1 MRIILVLALAIASQ
15 AQTATSKPAEA
26 KPAEA
31 KPAEAQAPQIDPQL
45 AALKAGIYYKAADK
59 FVAMDQLMMS
69 GGGAKH
75 IGKMF
80 VPGLTPQMVWT
91 YRGSDAPVR
100 IAEPRPVFYFRQAAS
115 MPNMPT
121 VPMASYRDLAI
132 VQFDKKKDHR
142 ELQTTN
148 GGNMFTFKAGI
159 GKDKLPDI
167 DVEKIEDGLFKI
179 TPKQDLKPGEYLI
192 SFGGMGYSGYDFGI
206 DSPKK

>member
-1 MRIILVLALAIASQ
+1 MGKLFLALVLAVAGQ
-15 AQTATSKPAEA
+15 AQTATVTPTETDKA
-26 KPAEA
+26 KPVESQA
-31 KPAEAQAPQIDPQL
+31 APQVDPQL

-59 FVAMDQLMMS
+59 FIAMDQLMMS

-75 IGKMF
+75 VGKMF

-100 IAEPRPVFYFRQAAS
+100 ISEPRPVFYFRQAPA

-121 VPMASYRDLAI
+121 MPVMSYRDLVI

-159 GKDKLPDI
+159 SKEKLPDI
-167 DVEKIEDGLFKI
+167 DVEKVEDGLFKI

-192 SFGGMGYSGYDFGI
+192 AFGMGYSGYDFGI
-206 DSPKK
+206 DPPKK